1 MRRPTITPYGEHGLL
16 VEVPAE
22 EGPSAVMGWA
32 RSLRAAGLP
41 GVVDVVPA
49 ARSVLLHL
57 APGSTPEAVGQLVAQ
72 LAAQPATAAPELPL
86 VELPVVYDGPDLEQ
100 VAELTGLDVGGVVAA
115 HTGGLWR
122 AAFAGF
128 APGFTYLTGGDDRL
142 TVPRRPDPRTR
153 VPAGSVA
160 LAAGYSAVYPRESPG
175 GWLLIGHT
183 GASLWDIERDPP
195 ALVTPGQQV
204 RFVAATG

>member
-1 MRRPTITPYGEHGLL
+1 
-16 VEVPAE
+16 
-22 EGPSAVMGWA
+22 
-32 RSLRAAGLP
+32 
-41 GVVDVVPA
+41 
-49 ARSVLLHL
+49 
-57 APGSTPEAVGQLVAQ
+57 
-72 LAAQPATAAPELPL
+72 
-86 VELPVVYDGPDLEQ
+86 
-100 VAELTGLDVGGVVAA
+100 
-115 HTGGLWR
+115 
-122 AAFAGF
+122 
-128 APGFTYLTGGDDRL
+128 
-142 TVPRRPDPRTR
+142 